1 MHGSYNEY
9 VIVRGVILTLAL
21 RPFAKGYG
29 RRRKLQRRRAAYFQ
43 MKEWWFSA
51 LVRVHRLRASLWRPK
66 GPAEGGISQALHLF
80 SSHPA
85 ST

>member
-29 RRRKLQRRRAAYFQ
+29 RRRKLQRRRATYS
-43 MKEWWFSA
+43 E
-51 LVRVHRLRASLWRPK
+51 
-66 GPAEGGISQALHLF
+66 
-80 SSHPA
+80 
-85 ST
+85 

>member
-29 RRRKLQRRRAAYFQ
+29 RRRKLQRRRAI
-43 MKEWWFSA
+43 FS
-51 LVRVHRLRASLWRPK
+51 LVEKVVDGPGDWVPRLRASLTL
-66 GPAEGGISQALHLF
+66 SQKLAT
-80 SSHPA
+80 A
-85 ST
+85 